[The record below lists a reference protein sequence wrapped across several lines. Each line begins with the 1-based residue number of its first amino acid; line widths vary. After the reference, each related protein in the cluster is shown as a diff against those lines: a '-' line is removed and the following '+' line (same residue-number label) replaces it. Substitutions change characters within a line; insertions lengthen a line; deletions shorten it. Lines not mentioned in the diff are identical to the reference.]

1 MIKPFI
7 IAEVGSNFDQSLV
20 KAKKYIDVAKNCK
33 ADAVKFQLFSGK
45 NLYPDNYEIQK
56 IFNSIELN
64 IDWVDELLKYAN
76 KKKIRLFFSCFD
88 EFKLKN
94 IIKEYKS
101 YKVAP
106 FYSDQ
111 DNIKRREILNEKI
124 L

>member
-1 MIKPFI
+1 MRNKFSSEQEILKRI
-7 IAEVGSNFDQSLV
+7 NEVYSYS
-20 KAKKYIDVAKNCK
+20 
-33 ADAVKFQLFSGK
+33 
-45 NLYPDNYEIQK
+45 
-56 IFNSIELN
+56 
-64 IDWVDELLKYAN
+64 DE
-76 KKKIRLFFSCFD
+76 
-88 EFKLKN
+88 N

>member
-1 MIKPFI
+1 MRMRNKFSSEQEILKRI
-7 IAEVGSNFDQSLV
+7 NEVYSYS
-20 KAKKYIDVAKNCK
+20 
-33 ADAVKFQLFSGK
+33 
-45 NLYPDNYEIQK
+45 
-56 IFNSIELN
+56 
-64 IDWVDELLKYAN
+64 DE
-76 KKKIRLFFSCFD
+76 
-88 EFKLKN
+88 N